1 MALKDISMRYL
12 IRIIFLIFLHII
24 HSYKVNCQLSARMT
38 REEYIRAYKY
48 LAIAEMKRSGVPAS
62 ITMAQACLES
72 GDGNSRLAKKGN
84 NHFGIKC
91 HNDWKGGKIY
101 HDDDARNEC
110 FRKYNSVEESFRDH
124 SNYLSGTP
132 RYSFLF
138 DLNPTDYKAWARGL
152 KKAGYATNNNYANAL
167 IKIIEDYKLYELDD
181 EALKNTSRTRPVKPS
196 VTVTS
201 GRQIYEKNRIKYI
214 VARKGDS
221 FESLTREFMKLPW
234 ELPRYNDL
242 SADSEIDSGQI
253 IYIQPKR
260 NSAEPGKHTH
270 TVKEGETMYS
280 ISQLYGI
287 KLEKLYEKNLIS
299 FDSIPYAG
307 TVLQL
312 RKALKPIKLQV
323 KPTIMNEP
331 TREDDEEI
339 IFRMDEE

>member
-1 MALKDISMRYL
+1 MKYLKHKSFL
-12 IRIIFLIFLHII
+12 IIIIFFIANTAK
-24 HSYKVNCQLSARMT
+24 SQSSGRMT
-38 REEYIRAYKY
+38 REEYIRTYKN

-91 HNDWKGGKIY
+91 HNDWKGKKIY
-101 HDDDARNEC
+101 HDDDEKNEC

-124 SNYLSGTP
+124 SNYLTGTP

-138 DLNPTDYKAWARGL
+138 DLNPSDYKAWARGL

-167 IKIIEDYKLYELDD
+167 IKIIEDYRLYELDD
-181 EALKNTSRTRPVKPS
+181 EALKNISRTRAVKPS
-196 VTVTS
+196 VAVTS
-201 GRQIYEKNRIKYI
+201 GRQIYERNRIKYI

-234 ELPRYNDL
+234 ELPHYNDL
-242 SADSEIDSGQI
+242 PADSKIDSGQI

-270 TVKEGETMYS
+270 TIKEGETMYS
-280 ISQLYGI
+280 VSQLYGI
-287 KLEKLYEKNLIS
+287 KLEKLYEKNLIP
-299 FDSIPYAG
+299 FDSIPRAG

-312 RKALKPIKLQV
+312 RKSLKPMKLQV
-323 KPTIMNEP
+323 KPPKINEP
-331 TREDDEEI
+331 AKEDDEEI